1 MSGNMHGTGS
11 FKTCYNLVVTKETK
25 LRLKR
30 LANFRPVSIFPFISK
45 IFREDS
51 VATIAEFS
59 GGKKVFKLF
68 QSGFKKYN
76 STETALLKVLNNLLI
91 SGGSGDCTLLELLD
105 LSAAFYSVDH
115 AILLA
120 RLEHCVG
127 IKGAALEWF
136 RSYLSNRKFSVNIV

>member
-11 FKTCYNLVVTKETK
+11 FKTCYNWSL
-25 LRLKR
+25 LKKPNLDLSVWLILDLFLFFLLFQR
-30 LANFRPVSIFPFISK
+30 FLEKTVLQQLQSFR
-45 IFREDS
+45 
-51 VATIAEFS
+51 
-59 GGKKVFKLF
+59 GKKVFKLF

-76 STETALLKVLNNLLI
+76 SAETALLKVLNNLLI